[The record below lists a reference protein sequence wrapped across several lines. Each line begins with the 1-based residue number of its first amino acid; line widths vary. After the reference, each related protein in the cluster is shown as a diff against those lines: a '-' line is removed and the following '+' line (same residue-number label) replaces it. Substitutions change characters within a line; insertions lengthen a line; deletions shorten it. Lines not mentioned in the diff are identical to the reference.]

1 MSIAKSFLINFKFYI
16 AVLPHQIKNLF
27 YDDQGLVVPAAVKE
41 RPAEADAE
49 DVLPVVQLYRLLVAV
64 HRGLPLL
71 DRAEVLRLLP
81 VGQASVRV
89 VSAHNLTL
97 ENIKLLKK
105 ILRFLTFLS
114 LSFFSALLS

>member
-1 MSIAKSFLINFKFYI
+1 MNQIPFELHQNIHSY
-16 AVLPHQIKNLF
+16 HQIKNLL
-27 YDDQGLVVPAAVKE
+27 YDEQGLVVPAAVEE

-81 VGQASVRV
+81 VGQAPVRV
-89 VSAHNLTL
+89 VSAYNLTL
-97 ENIKLLKK
+97 ENIKIAKED
-105 ILRFLTFLS
+105 S
-114 LSFFSALLS
+114 

>member
-1 MSIAKSFLINFKFYI
+1 MNQIPFELHQNIHSY
-16 AVLPHQIKNLF
+16 HQIKNLL
-27 YDDQGLVVPAAVKE
+27 YDEKGLVVPAAVKE

-89 VSAHNLTL
+89 VSAYNFTL
-97 ENIKLLKK
+97 GKYK
-105 ILRFLTFLS
+105 IAEEDS
-114 LSFFSALLS
+114 

>member
-1 MSIAKSFLINFKFYI
+1 MKQIPFEFGRNIYSY
-16 AVLPHQIKNLF
+16 HQIKNLL
-27 YDDQGLVVPAAVKE
+27 YDYQGLVVPAAVEE

-71 DRAEVLRLLP
+71 NRAEVLRLLP

-89 VSAHNLTL
+89 VSAYNLTL
-97 ENIKLLKK
+97 ENIKNAEG
-105 ILRFLTFLS
+105 RFLAFIMDFS
-114 LSFFSALLS
+114 LFCH